1 MLDKSYVTNISEI
14 FEKEEFPYEKVQ
26 LKRKEQIKLF

>member
-26 LKRKEQIKLF
+26 LKRK